1 MFLFFLIW
9 VILKREIILQGRI
22 LFFNV
27 TYISEKGVDIM
38 SNLTLKHYF
47 LEEIE
52 RIRMEEALFQHLS
65 EYEEELLSLDDHNLL
80 ELYNRRIVD
89 KKLS

>member
-1 MFLFFLIW
+1 
-9 VILKREIILQGRI
+9 
-22 LFFNV
+22 
-27 TYISEKGVDIM
+27 M